1 MPELE
6 LSAWVVA
13 VGRGEMSSHSFKKAP
28 TMQIWARSASPVNH
42 GPELPKPA
50 TPSVCLSGLPVGIS
64 SLSFT
69 QSYLPAAKSGPEL
82 LHHLPGFARASF
94 RCSPTSQWEPGVS
107 SEGRNSL
114 LSSAENPRTIGT
126 A

>member
-1 MPELE
+1 MPEPE

-13 VGRGEMSSHSFKKAP
+13 VGRGEMSSHSFKKAS

-42 GPELPKPA
+42 GPELLKPA

-64 SLSFT
+64 SLSFA
-69 QSYLPAAKSGPEL
+69 QSYLPAANSGPEP

-94 RCSPTSQWEPGVS
+94 RCSPTSQREPGVS
-107 SEGRNSL
+107 AEGQNSL